1 MEPRIQVFPKNT
13 EVKNNHLIIGGV
25 DVAGLCAKYG
35 TPLYIF
41 DELTIRQNC
50 RDFKREFSRR
60 YADSSVS
67 YASKAFLHPALLKI
81 LAEEGMSLDVVSG
94 GELSIANNAGF
105 PMDMVYLHGNNK
117 SAEELRLALR
127 LHVGRIV
134 VDSFDEIKL
143 LSKLADESGHIPDI
157 LLRITP
163 GVDAHTHQH
172 ITTGKLDSKFGF
184 PLFQAAEAVGLAMA
198 QASLN
203 LVGFHFHIGS
213 QIFETQPFL
222 DAIDLVLDFAAQ
234 VQERYG
240 FDIEE
245 LDIGGGYGVQYEV
258 DKPAPPISAYA
269 EAIGAKV
276 VSKCRSLKLT
286 PPSLNIEPGRA
297 IIAQAGVALYTVGVI
312 KDIPGIRL
320 YASVDGGM
328 GDNIR
333 PALYE
338 AKYEAVVAN
347 NVQSDEKEKVTIAG
361 KFCESGDILI
371 RDIELPS
378 LRTGDILAVPCCGAY
393 CLPMSSNYNGYHR
406 PAVVML
412 KNGEDRLIRRRETVE
427 DLSRLD
433 SV

>member
-1 MEPRIQVFPKNT
+1 
-13 EVKNNHLIIGGV
+13 
-25 DVAGLCAKYG
+25 
-35 TPLYIF
+35 
-41 DELTIRQNC
+41 
-50 RDFKREFSRR
+50 
-60 YADSSVS
+60 
-67 YASKAFLHPALLKI
+67 
-81 LAEEGMSLDVVSG
+81 
-94 GELSIANNAGF
+94 
-105 PMDMVYLHGNNK
+105 
-117 SAEELRLALR
+117 
-127 LHVGRIV
+127 
-134 VDSFDEIKL
+134 
-143 LSKLADESGHIPDI
+143 
-157 LLRITP
+157 
-163 GVDAHTHQH
+163 
-172 ITTGKLDSKFGF
+172 
-184 PLFQAAEAVGLAMA
+184 MA

-258 DKPAPPISAYA
+258 DKLAPPISAYA

-347 NVQSDEKEKVTIAG
+347 NVQSAEKEKVTIAG